1 MGTNDEAPLIKGR
14 FLKWLHTRQEDVMG
28 MDPGT
33 FDPAAVQHTLKQAKR
48 LFGEGK
54 YFGLH
59 AVGLEGVPPAPVMV
73 VSNHSGGTTIPD
85 VWGFMV
91 AWYGHFGVD
100 RPLHPLAHDVIMSTP
115 TTGAFF
121 QKRGVLRAN
130 SGVAVN
136 ALKNF
141 RRDVLVMPGGD
152 LDTWRPYKDRFKVRF
167 NARAGYVR
175 TALRARVDIVPVAN
189 AGAHETLYVLTDG
202 QRIAKALGLQALA
215 RAEVFPIH
223 FSLPWGLAF
232 GPLPHLPWPTK
243 LRYRVG
249 ATIALPRLDDDEVPE
264 ESLVREID
272 AAVRSSIQTLLDE
285 LRDES
290 LNGARRGR
298 APA

>member
-1 MGTNDEAPLIKGR
+1 MGTNDDGPLIKGR
-14 FLKWLHTRQEDVMG
+14 FLKWLHTRQDAVLG
-28 MDPGT
+28 MDPGA
-33 FDPAAVQHTLKQAKR
+33 FDPDAVRRTLAHAR
-48 LFGEGK
+48 RFFGAGK
-54 YFGLH
+54 YFGLR
-59 AVGLEGVPPAPVMV
+59 ANGLDTVPPAPVMV

-91 AWYGHFGVD
+91 AWYGHFGVE

-115 TTGAFF
+115 TTGTFF
-121 QKRGVLRAN
+121 ERRGVLRAN

-136 ALKNF
+136 ALLHF

-202 QRIAKALGLQALA
+202 RRIAKAIGLQALA

-232 GPLPHLPWPTK
+232 GPLPHLPWPTE
-243 LRYRVG
+243 LRYRV
-249 ATIALPRLDDDEVPE
+249 APVIPLPRLDESEVPD
-264 ESLVREID
+264 ESLVRDID
-272 AAVRSSIQTLLDE
+272 ATVRAAIQSLLDQ
-285 LRDES
+285 LRDETPLS
-290 LNGARRGR
+290 RRDRAR
-298 APA
+298 A